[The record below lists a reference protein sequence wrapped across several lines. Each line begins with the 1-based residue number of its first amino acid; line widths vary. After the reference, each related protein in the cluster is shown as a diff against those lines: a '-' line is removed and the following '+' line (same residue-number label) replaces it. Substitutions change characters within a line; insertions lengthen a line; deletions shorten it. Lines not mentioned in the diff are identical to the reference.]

1 MRGEKQYLANPVPS
15 ERLHLLTVELR
26 PEQDVRVSMQLAS
39 QSGQVDQKMS
49 PSIHAALVESL
60 FTNPAPLFAGALCAA
75 VAALMTA
82 LKTGNAWLWPCVALL
97 VVSGALR
104 ALDMGY
110 FQRKKPVL
118 TPEQVTRWEVRY
130 QIGAMSY
137 ALALGIW
144 CLTALI
150 GTDDAVAHMIC
161 VSVTLCYVAAGGG
174 RTYGRPWIFHV
185 QMLLACGPMTVALA
199 IHGNPYYV
207 GMALLN
213 VLFFVSLRQIST
225 SLQEIFVRALIGR
238 EREAALASQFD
249 TALNNMPHGL
259 CMFRADGRLAVMN
272 HRFSEM
278 MHLPDDLVQRGASA
292 SDIIDACVI
301 AGSVTA
307 ASGKMI
313 LAEIEN
319 TRTRDMI
326 TTDPDTAR
334 GRYMSWTF
342 QPMAGGGAVLLLE
355 DITARR
361 NAEARISHLARY
373 DELTALPN
381 RVNFR
386 DEIGRLLA
394 TQHGSSHMSAL
405 LFVDLDQFKQVN
417 DTLGHPCGD
426 QLLCAVADRLR
437 EMLRP
442 EDFVARFGGD
452 EFVVFQQNIHSPE
465 DAASLARRI
474 VDRLSERYKIDNHLV
489 EIGASVGI
497 AITEPGV
504 SADTLLKNADMALYR
519 AKADGRATYCF
530 FRDEMAQI
538 VEARRILELDL
549 RKALANEEFE
559 LYYQPLVNLK
569 TGRITTC
576 EALLRWNHP
585 VRGTVSPI
593 DIIPVAEDM
602 GLIIDLGRWILRK
615 ACMECMK
622 WPAGVSVAVNFSPQ
636 QFHQRDIMSEIRYA
650 LEVSGL
656 PAERLEIEITESSL
670 LRNTQLTH
678 DVLAQLH
685 TLGVRISLDDFG
697 TGYSSLSYLHNF
709 TLQKVKIDRSFLEG
723 IDTARPL
730 TLLRG
735 VARLSAD
742 LGMSVVVEGI
752 ETNEQLELI
761 SADGTVT
768 EAQGYLFSRPVRAV
782 RVRQLLNASHG
793 RQPPEGQLHIISS
806 RSIA

>member
-1 MRGEKQYLANPVPS
+1 
-15 ERLHLLTVELR
+15 
-26 PEQDVRVSMQLAS
+26 MQLAKEN
-39 QSGQVDQKMS
+39 GEVDQKMS
-49 PSIHAALVESL
+49 PSIHAALIESL
-60 FTNPAPLFAGALCAA
+60 FTNPGPLFAGALCAA
-75 VAALMTA
+75 IAALMTA
-82 LKTGNAWLWPCVALL
+82 LKTGNVWLWPCVGLL
-97 VVSGALR
+97 VMTGALR
-104 ALDMGY
+104 ALDMGR
-110 FQRKKPVL
+110 FTRIRAQM
-118 TPEQVTRWEVRY
+118 TAEQVARWEVRY
-130 QIGAMSY
+130 QFGAMAY
-137 ALALGIW
+137 ALALGLW
-144 CLTALI
+144 CLVALA
-150 GTDDAVAHMIC
+150 GSDDAVAHMIC
-161 VSVTLCYVAAGGG
+161 TSVTLCYVAAGGG

-185 QMLLACGPMTVALA
+185 QMLLAIGPLTLALML
-199 IHGNPYYV
+199 HGSVYYF

-213 VLFFVSLRQIST
+213 VLFFFSLKQIST
-225 SLQEIFVRALIGR
+225 SLQVMFVRALIAS
-238 EREAALASQFD
+238 ERESALASQFD

-278 MHLPDDLVQRGASA
+278 MHLSDDLVQRGARA
-292 SDIIDACVI
+292 SDIIHACVL
-301 AGSVTA
+301 AGSISSP
-307 ASGKMI
+307 SGKMI

-326 TTDPDTAR
+326 TTDPDAAR

-342 QPMAGGGAVLLLE
+342 QPMAGGGAVVLLE
-355 DITARR
+355 DITERR

-394 TQHGSSHMSAL
+394 TQRGSDHMAAL

-452 EFVVFQQNIHSPE
+452 EFVVFQQNIHSAE
-465 DAASLARRI
+465 DAAGLARRI

-489 EIGASVGI
+489 EIGASIGI
-497 AITEPGV
+497 AMTAPGV
-504 SADTLLKNADMALYR
+504 SADTMLKNADLALYR
-519 AKADGRATYCF
+519 AKSDGRGTYCF
-530 FRDEMAQI
+530 FRDEMAQT

-569 TGRITTC
+569 SGKIATC

-602 GLIIDLGRWILRK
+602 GLIVDLGRWILRK

-636 QFHQRDIMSEIRYA
+636 QFHQRDILSEVRYA

-656 PAERLEIEITESSL
+656 SADRLEIEITESSL

-685 TLGVRISLDDFG
+685 ALGVRISLDDFG

-709 TLQKVKIDRSFLEG
+709 PLQKVKIDRSFLEG
-723 IDTARPL
+723 IDSDRPL

-752 ETNEQLELI
+752 ETNEQLERI
-761 SADGTVT
+761 STDGTVT
-768 EAQGYLFSRPVRAV
+768 EAQGYLFSRPVPAV
-782 RVRQLLNASHG
+782 HIRQLLNASHG
-793 RQPPEGQLHIISS
+793 RRPAEGALHLVS
-806 RSIA
+806 SIA

>member
-1 MRGEKQYLANPVPS
+1 
-15 ERLHLLTVELR
+15 
-26 PEQDVRVSMQLAS
+26 MQLANQREVPDEEKS
-39 QSGQVDQKMS
+39 PPIHTALIDSLFEASGPLLAGLVF
-49 PSIHAALVESL
+49 AAL
-60 FTNPAPLFAGALCAA
+60 A
-75 VAALMTA
+75 AALTA
-82 LKTGNAWLWPCVALL
+82 LKTGSDLIWGCVALL
-97 VVSGALR
+97 IVTGAVR
-104 ALDMGY
+104 AFDL
-110 FQRKKPVL
+110 Q
-118 TPEQVTRWEVRY
+118 RY
-130 QIGAMSY
+130 QARKSTVTADEAARFQKRYQVGAMVQ
-137 ALALGIW
+137 AAAIGLW
-144 CLTALI
+144 CSTTLL
-150 GTDDAVAHMIC
+150 GTDDAVAHMIAL
-161 VSVTLCYVAAGGG
+161 SVTTGLAAGGAG
-174 RTYGRPWIFHV
+174 RAYGRQWIFQLQV
-185 QMLLACGPMTVALA
+185 TLIFGPTVLALA
-199 IHGNPYYV
+199 LRGTPYYV
-207 GMALLN
+207 AMS
-213 VLFFVSLRQIST
+213 VVSAVFLVTLMRISAT
-225 SLQEIFVRALIGR
+225 LHRIFMGAIVAR
-238 EREAALASQFD
+238 EREAALAGQFD

-259 CMFRADGRLAVMN
+259 CMFRADGQLAVVN

-278 MHLPDDLVQRGASA
+278 MSLSDDLIHRGASA
-292 SDIIDACVI
+292 SDIIAACI
-301 AGSVTA
+301 TSHSISA

-313 LAEIEN
+313 LSEIVN
-319 TRTRDMI
+319 AQAGDMV
-326 TTDPDTAR
+326 TTDTDATR
-334 GRYMSWTF
+334 GRSLSWTF
-342 QPMAGGGAVLLLE
+342 QPMAGGGAVVLVE
-355 DITARR
+355 DITERR

-394 TQHGSSHMSAL
+394 VQQGAEQLSAL

-426 QLLCAVADRLR
+426 QLLCAVSERLR

-452 EFVVFQQNIHSPE
+452 EFVVFQQNIHSTD
-465 DAASLARRI
+465 DAAGLARRI

-497 AITEPGV
+497 AMTSRGV

-519 AKADGRATYCF
+519 AKADGRGTFCF
-530 FRDEMAQI
+530 FREEMAQV

-559 LYYQPLVNLK
+559 LFFQPLVNLK
-569 TGRITTC
+569 SGRISTC

-585 VRGTVSPI
+585 VRGTVSPT

-602 GLIIDLGRWILRK
+602 GLIVDLGRWILRK

-622 WPAGVSVAVNFSPQ
+622 WPEGVSVAVNFSPQ
-636 QFHQRDIMSEIRYA
+636 QFHQRDVLSEVRYA

-656 PAERLEIEITESSL
+656 AANRLEIEITESSL

-678 DVLAQLH
+678 DVLSQLH
-685 TLGVRISLDDFG
+685 SLGVRISLDDFG

-709 TLQKVKIDRSFLEG
+709 PLQKVKIDRSFLEG
-723 IDTARPL
+723 IDSDRPL

-761 SADGTVT
+761 SADGAIT
-768 EAQGYLFSRPVRAV
+768 EAQGYLFSPPVPAV

-793 RQPPEGQLHIISS
+793 RSMRDDQIVAVPS

>member
-1 MRGEKQYLANPVPS
+1 
-15 ERLHLLTVELR
+15 
-26 PEQDVRVSMQLAS
+26 MQLATHTQDS
-39 QSGQVDQKMS
+39 DQKAS
-49 PSIHAALVESL
+49 PTIRAALIDSL
-60 FTNPAPLFAGALCAA
+60 FETTAPLLTGIVFGVMAA
-75 VAALMTA
+75 VLTA
-82 LKTGNAWLWPCVALL
+82 LKTEEPLIWACVGLL
-97 VVSGALR
+97 IVSGALR
-104 ALDMGY
+104 AFDQHRY
-110 FQRKKPVL
+110 QVRKATMTVD
-118 TPEQVTRWEVRY
+118 EAARWKNRH
-130 QIGAMSY
+130 QIGAMVQ
-137 ALALGIW
+137 AAALGVW
-144 CLTALI
+144 CTTTLLA
-150 GTDDAVAHMIC
+150 TDDAVAHMIALSTTTGI
-161 VSVTLCYVAAGGG
+161 VAGGAG
-174 RTYGRPWIFHV
+174 RAYGRQWIFQLQV
-185 QMLLACGPMTVALA
+185 VLCMGSTVIALA
-199 IHGNPYYV
+199 LRGTPYYIAMSV
-207 GMALLN
+207 VCAAFLVATM
-213 VLFFVSLRQIST
+213 QISAN
-225 SLQEIFVRALIGR
+225 LHRIFMRAVVAR
-238 EREAALASQFD
+238 EREAALAGQFD

-259 CMFRADGRLAVMN
+259 CMFAANGRLAVMN

-278 MHLPDDLVQRGASA
+278 MNLSDDLMNRGAGA
-292 SDIIDACVI
+292 AQIVDACVG
-301 AGSVTA
+301 AGSISA
-307 ASGKMI
+307 ASGEVI
-313 LAEIEN
+313 LSEIRN
-319 TRTRDMI
+319 SQARDII
-326 TTDPDTAR
+326 TADPDADR
-334 GRYMSWTF
+334 GRSLSWTF
-342 QPMAGGGAVLLLE
+342 QPMAGGGAVVLLE
-355 DITARR
+355 DITERR

-381 RVNFR
+381 RLNFR
-386 DEIGRLLA
+386 DEIERLLA
-394 TQHGSSHMSAL
+394 ISHDAERLSAL

-452 EFVVFQQNIHSPE
+452 EFVVFQQDITSNE
-465 DAASLARRI
+465 DAAVLARRI
-474 VDRLSERYKIDNHLV
+474 VERLSERYKIDNHLV

-497 AITEPGV
+497 AMTSPPGI

-519 AKADGRATYCF
+519 AKADGRGTFCF
-530 FRDEMAQI
+530 FRDEMAQT

-559 LYYQPLVNLK
+559 LFYQPLVNLK
-569 TGRITTC
+569 SGRIATC

-622 WPAGVSVAVNFSPQ
+622 WPEGVSVAVNFSPQ
-636 QFHQRDIMSEIRYA
+636 QFHQRDVLSEVRYA

-656 PAERLEIEITESSL
+656 PAYRLEIEITESSL

-678 DVLAQLH
+678 DVLSQLRAI
-685 TLGVRISLDDFG
+685 GVRISLDDFG

-709 TLQKVKIDRSFLEG
+709 PLQKVKIDRSFLEG
-723 IDTARPL
+723 IDTDRPL

-768 EAQGYLFSRPVRAV
+768 EAQGYLFSRPVPAV

-793 RQPPEGQLHIISS
+793 RRSPEEPLTVVAS

>member
-1 MRGEKQYLANPVPS
+1 
-15 ERLHLLTVELR
+15 
-26 PEQDVRVSMQLAS
+26 MQLAN
-39 QSGQVDQKMS
+39 QSGEPGQKMS
-49 PSIHAALVESL
+49 PSIYAALIDSL
-60 FTNPAPLFAGALCAA
+60 FTDPGPMFAGALCAA
-75 VAALMTA
+75 VAAVMTA
-82 LKTGNAWLWPCVALL
+82 AKTGNVWLWPCVALL
-97 VVSGALR
+97 VVTGALR
-104 ALDMGY
+104 ALDTRQY
-110 FQRKKPVL
+110 QKLRDNL
-118 TPEQVTRWEVRY
+118 SPEDVAGWEVRY
-130 QIGAMSY
+130 QFGAMLY
-137 ALALGIW
+137 AAALGLW
-144 CLTALI
+144 CLVVLM
-150 GTDDAVAHMIC
+150 GSDDAVAHMIAT
-161 VSVTLCYVAAGGG
+161 SVTLCYIAAGGG
-174 RTYGRPWIFHV
+174 RTYGRPWIFHL
-185 QMLLACGPMTVALA
+185 QMLLACGPLTVALA
-199 IHGNPYYV
+199 AHGSPYYI

-213 VLFFVSLRQIST
+213 VLFFFALKHISS
-225 SLQEIFVRALIGR
+225 SLQKIFVRALIAR

-259 CMFRADGRLAVMN
+259 SMFRADGRLAVMN

-278 MHLPDDLVQRGASA
+278 MNLSDDFVQQGAEVSDICSACVVAGSISA
-292 SDIIDACVI
+292 SSARLILREVEN
-301 AGSVTA
+301 SQ
-307 ASGKMI
+307 AS
-313 LAEIEN
+313 EI
-319 TRTRDMI
+319 T
-326 TTDPDTAR
+326 TTDPDINKNR
-334 GRYMSWTF
+334 SLSWTF
-342 QPMAGGGAVLLLE
+342 QPMVGGGTVVLVE
-355 DITARR
+355 DITERKD
-361 NAEARISHLARY
+361 AEARISHLARY
-373 DELTALPN
+373 DELTELPN

-394 TQHGSSHMSAL
+394 IQQGADRLSAL

-452 EFVVFQQNIHSPE
+452 EFVVFQQNINSHE
-465 DAASLARRI
+465 DAAGLARRI

-497 AITEPGV
+497 AMTSAGV

-519 AKADGRATYCF
+519 AKADGRGTFCF
-530 FRDEMAQI
+530 FRDEMAQT

-559 LYYQPLVNLK
+559 LFYQPLVNLK
-569 TGRITTC
+569 SGKIATC

-602 GLIIDLGRWILRK
+602 GLIVDLGRWILRK

-622 WPAGVSVAVNFSPQ
+622 WPEAVSVAVNFSPQ
-636 QFHQRDIMSEIRYA
+636 QFHQRDVLSEVRYA

-656 PAERLEIEITESSL
+656 PAHRLEIEITESSL

-678 DVLAQLH
+678 DVLSQLH
-685 TLGVRISLDDFG
+685 SLGVRISLDDFG

-709 TLQKVKIDRSFLEG
+709 PLQKVKIDRSFLEG
-723 IDTARPL
+723 IDSDRPL

-761 SADGTVT
+761 SAEGAVT
-768 EAQGYLFSRPVRAV
+768 EAQGYLFSRPVPAV

-793 RQPPEGQLHIISS
+793 RRSDEPLVAVSS

>member
-1 MRGEKQYLANPVPS
+1 
-15 ERLHLLTVELR
+15 
-26 PEQDVRVSMQLAS
+26 MQLVH
-39 QSGQVDQKMS
+39 QKKQGDQEALS
-49 PSIHAALVESL
+49 PAIYAALVYSL
-60 FTNPAPLFAGALCAA
+60 FQNPAPMFAGVLCAA
-75 VAALMTA
+75 IAATMTA
-82 LKTGNAWLWPCVALL
+82 VKTGNVWLWPCVAFL
-97 VVSGALR
+97 VVTGAAR
-104 ALDMGY
+104 AVDMHLY
-110 FQRKKPVL
+110 QMRKPGL
-118 TPEQVTRWEVRY
+118 TEAEASHWEIRY
-130 QIGAMSY
+130 QIGAMFY

-144 CLTALI
+144 CIVALL
-150 GTDDAVAHMIC
+150 GTDDPVAHLIC
-161 VSVTLCYVAAGGG
+161 TSVTLGYMAAGAG
-174 RTYGRPWIFHV
+174 RTYGRPWIFHL
-185 QMLLACGPMTVALA
+185 QTLLACGPLSMGLLLY
-199 IHGNPYYV
+199 GSPYYF
-207 GMALLN
+207 GLGLLN
-213 VLFFVSLRQIST
+213 TLFFIGIKHITT
-225 SLQEIFVRALIGR
+225 SLQQIFVRALVAR

-259 CMFRADGRLAVMN
+259 CMFGADGRLAVMN
-272 HRFSEM
+272 HRFGEM
-278 MHLPDDLVQRGASA
+278 MHLDESLVRRGSSATEIVAAS
-292 SDIIDACVI
+292 IDA
-301 AGSVTA
+301 GSISS

-313 LAEIEN
+313 LDEIEN
-319 TRTRDMI
+319 SQARDII
-326 TTDPDTAR
+326 TTDPDIAR
-334 GRYMSWTF
+334 GRSLSWTF
-342 QPMAGGGAVLLLE
+342 QPMAGGGAVVLLE
-355 DITARR
+355 DITERR

-381 RVNFR
+381 RLNFR
-386 DEIGRLLA
+386 DEIERLLA
-394 TQHGSSHMSAL
+394 VPHDAAQLSAL

-452 EFVVFQQNIHSPE
+452 EFVVFQQNIKSTE
-465 DAASLARRI
+465 DAAGLARRI
-474 VDRLSERYKIDNHLV
+474 VDRLSERYKIGNHLV

-497 AITEPGV
+497 AMTAPLGI

-519 AKADGRATYCF
+519 AKADGRGTFCF
-530 FRDEMAQI
+530 FREEMAQT

-559 LYYQPLVNLK
+559 LFYQPLVNLK
-569 TGRITTC
+569 SGRILTC

-622 WPAGVSVAVNFSPQ
+622 WPEGVSVAVNFSSH
-636 QFHQRDIMSEIRYA
+636 QFHQRDVLSEIRYA

-656 PAERLEIEITESSL
+656 PAHRLEIEITESSL

-678 DVLAQLH
+678 DVLSQLRSI
-685 TLGVRISLDDFG
+685 GVRISLDDFG

-709 TLQKVKIDRSFLEG
+709 PLQKVKIDRSFLEG
-723 IDTARPL
+723 IDSDRPL

-768 EAQGYLFSRPVRAV
+768 EAQGYLFSRPVPAA

-793 RQPPEGQLHIISS
+793 RHLPDEKILAVPS

>member
-1 MRGEKQYLANPVPS
+1 
-15 ERLHLLTVELR
+15 
-26 PEQDVRVSMQLAS
+26 
-39 QSGQVDQKMS
+39 
-49 PSIHAALVESL
+49 
-60 FTNPAPLFAGALCAA
+60 
-75 VAALMTA
+75 
-82 LKTGNAWLWPCVALL
+82 
-97 VVSGALR
+97 
-104 ALDMGY
+104 
-110 FQRKKPVL
+110 
-118 TPEQVTRWEVRY
+118 
-130 QIGAMSY
+130 
-137 ALALGIW
+137 
-144 CLTALI
+144 
-150 GTDDAVAHMIC
+150 
-161 VSVTLCYVAAGGG
+161 
-174 RTYGRPWIFHV
+174 
-185 QMLLACGPMTVALA
+185 MLLACGPLTAALA
-199 IHGNPYYV
+199 LHGSPYYI

-213 VLFFVSLRQIST
+213 VLFFVALKHIST
-225 SLQEIFVRALIGR
+225 SLQKIFVRALIAR

-259 CMFRADGRLAVMN
+259 SMFRADGRLAVMN

-278 MHLPDDLVQRGASA
+278 MNLSDDFVQRGASV
-292 SDIIDACVI
+292 SDICSACV
-301 AGSVTA
+301 VTGA
-307 ASGKMI
+307 ISATSAKLI
-313 LAEIEN
+313 LREVESSEPGDI
-319 TRTRDMI
+319 T
-326 TTDPDTAR
+326 TTDPDFSKNRAL
-334 GRYMSWTF
+334 SWTF
-342 QPMAGGGAVLLLE
+342 QPMVGGGTVVLVE
-355 DITARR
+355 DITQRKD
-361 NAEARISHLARY
+361 AEARISHLARY
-373 DELTALPN
+373 DELTELPN

-394 TQHGSSHMSAL
+394 IQEGAEQLSAL

-452 EFVVFQQNIHSPE
+452 EFVVFQQNIHSQE
-465 DAASLARRI
+465 DAAGLARRI

-497 AITEPGV
+497 AMTSVGV

-519 AKADGRATYCF
+519 AKADGRGTFCF
-530 FRDEMAQI
+530 FRDEMAQT

-559 LYYQPLVNLK
+559 LFYQPLVNLK
-569 TGRITTC
+569 SGKIATC

-602 GLIIDLGRWILRK
+602 GLIVDLGRWILRK

-622 WPAGVSVAVNFSPQ
+622 WPDPVSVAVNFSPQ
-636 QFHQRDIMSEIRYA
+636 QFHQRDVLSEVRYA

-656 PAERLEIEITESSL
+656 PANRLEIEITESSL

-678 DVLAQLH
+678 DVLSQLH
-685 TLGVRISLDDFG
+685 ALGVRISLDDFG

-709 TLQKVKIDRSFLEG
+709 PLQKVKIDRSFLEG
-723 IDTARPL
+723 IDTDRPL

-742 LGMSVVVEGI
+742 LGMSVVVEGV

-761 SADGTVT
+761 SADGAVT
-768 EAQGYLFSRPVRAV
+768 EAQGYLFSRPVPAV

-793 RQPPEGQLHIISS
+793 RRSDEQLVTIPS

>member
-1 MRGEKQYLANPVPS
+1 MR
-15 ERLHLLTVELR
+15 
-26 PEQDVRVSMQLAS
+26 
-39 QSGQVDQKMS
+39 
-49 PSIHAALVESL
+49 
-60 FTNPAPLFAGALCAA
+60 A
-75 VAALMTA
+75 VTA
-82 LKTGNAWLWPCVALL
+82 
-97 VVSGALR
+97 
-104 ALDMGY
+104 
-110 FQRKKPVL
+110 
-118 TPEQVTRWEVRY
+118 
-130 QIGAMSY
+130 
-137 ALALGIW
+137 
-144 CLTALI
+144 
-150 GTDDAVAHMIC
+150 
-161 VSVTLCYVAAGGG
+161 
-174 RTYGRPWIFHV
+174 
-185 QMLLACGPMTVALA
+185 
-199 IHGNPYYV
+199 
-207 GMALLN
+207 
-213 VLFFVSLRQIST
+213 RQ
-225 SLQEIFVRALIGR
+225 
-238 EREAALASQFD
+238 REAALAGQFD

-278 MHLPDDLVQRGASA
+278 MELPDDFVERGLSA
-292 SDIIDACVI
+292 SDIVDACVL
-301 AGSVTA
+301 AGSISAV
-307 ASGKMI
+307 SGRII
-313 LAEIEN
+313 LSEIESSQA
-319 TRTRDMI
+319 RDI
-326 TTDPDTAR
+326 VTTDPDPIR
-334 GRYMSWTF
+334 GRSLSWTF
-342 QPMAGGGAVLLLE
+342 QPMAGGGAVVLLE
-355 DITARR
+355 DITERR
-361 NAEARISHLARY
+361 NAEAKISHLARY

-386 DEIGRLLA
+386 DEIESLLRA
-394 TQHGSSHMSAL
+394 RREADQLSAL
-405 LFVDLDQFKQVN
+405 LFIDLDQFKQVN

-426 QLLCAVADRLR
+426 QLLCLVADRLR

-452 EFVVFQQNIHSPE
+452 EFVVFQQNIHSNE
-465 DAASLARRI
+465 AAAVLARRI

-497 AITEPGV
+497 AMTSPDI

-519 AKADGRATYCF
+519 AKADGRGTFCF
-530 FRDEMAQI
+530 FRDELAQT
-538 VEARRILELDL
+538 VEARRVLELDL

-559 LYYQPLVNLK
+559 LFYQPLVNLK
-569 TGRITTC
+569 SGKITTC

-602 GLIIDLGRWILRK
+602 GLIVDLGRWILRK
-615 ACMECMK
+615 ACMECLK
-622 WPAGVSVAVNFSPQ
+622 WPEGVSVAVNFSPQ
-636 QFHQRDIMSEIRYA
+636 QFHQRDVLSEVRYA

-656 PAERLEIEITESSL
+656 PAHRLEIEITESSL

-678 DVLAQLH
+678 DVLSQLR

-709 TLQKVKIDRSFLEG
+709 PLQKVKIDRSFLEG
-723 IDTARPL
+723 IDTDRPL

-761 SADGTVT
+761 SADGTVS
-768 EAQGYLFSRPVRAV
+768 EAQGYLFSRPVPAV

-793 RQPPEGQLHIISS
+793 RRTPDDQIVTVAS

>member
-1 MRGEKQYLANPVPS
+1 
-15 ERLHLLTVELR
+15 
-26 PEQDVRVSMQLAS
+26 MQLAN
-39 QSGQVDQKMS
+39 QSGEPGQKMS
-49 PSIHAALVESL
+49 PSIYAALIDSL
-60 FTNPAPLFAGALCAA
+60 FTDPGPMFAGALCAA

-82 LKTGNAWLWPCVALL
+82 LKTGNVWLWPCVALL
-97 VVSGALR
+97 VVTGALR
-104 ALDMGY
+104 ALDTRQY
-110 FQRKKPVL
+110 QKLRDNL
-118 TPEQVTRWEVRY
+118 SPEEVAGWEVRY
-130 QIGAMSY
+130 QFGAMLY
-137 ALALGIW
+137 AAALGLW
-144 CLTALI
+144 CMVSLM
-150 GTDDAVAHMIC
+150 GTDDAVAHMIAT
-161 VSVTLCYVAAGGG
+161 SVTLCYIAAGGG
-174 RTYGRPWIFHV
+174 RTYGRPWIFHL
-185 QMLLACGPMTVALA
+185 QMLLACGPLTVALA
-199 IHGNPYYV
+199 AHGSPYYI

-213 VLFFVSLRQIST
+213 VLFFFALKHISS
-225 SLQEIFVRALIGR
+225 SLQKIFVRALFAR

-259 CMFRADGRLAVMN
+259 SMFRADGRLAVMN

-278 MHLPDDLVQRGASA
+278 MNLSDDFVQQGAEVSDICSACVVAGSISA
-292 SDIIDACVI
+292 SSARLILREVEN
-301 AGSVTA
+301 SQ
-307 ASGKMI
+307 AS
-313 LAEIEN
+313 EI
-319 TRTRDMI
+319 T
-326 TTDPDTAR
+326 TTDPDINKNR
-334 GRYMSWTF
+334 SLSWTF
-342 QPMAGGGAVLLLE
+342 QPMVGGGTVVLVE
-355 DITARR
+355 DITERKD
-361 NAEARISHLARY
+361 AEARISHLARY
-373 DELTALPN
+373 DELTELPN

-394 TQHGSSHMSAL
+394 VQQGADRLSAL

-452 EFVVFQQNIHSPE
+452 EFVVFQQNINSHE
-465 DAASLARRI
+465 DAAGLARRI

-497 AITEPGV
+497 AMTSAGV

-519 AKADGRATYCF
+519 AKADGRGTFCF
-530 FRDEMAQI
+530 FRDEMAQT

-559 LYYQPLVNLK
+559 LFYQPLVNLK
-569 TGRITTC
+569 SGKIATC

-602 GLIIDLGRWILRK
+602 GLIVDLGRWILRK

-622 WPAGVSVAVNFSPQ
+622 WPEAVSVAVNFSPQ
-636 QFHQRDIMSEIRYA
+636 QFHQRDVLSEVRYA

-656 PAERLEIEITESSL
+656 PADRLEIEITESSL

-678 DVLAQLH
+678 DVLSQLH
-685 TLGVRISLDDFG
+685 SLGVRISLDDFG

-709 TLQKVKIDRSFLEG
+709 PLQKVKIDRSFLEG
-723 IDTARPL
+723 IDSDRPL

-761 SADGTVT
+761 SADGAVT
-768 EAQGYLFSRPVRAV
+768 EAQGYLFSRPVPAV

-793 RQPPEGQLHIISS
+793 RRSDEPLVAVPS

>member
-1 MRGEKQYLANPVPS
+1 MVY
-15 ERLHLLTVELR
+15 
-26 PEQDVRVSMQLAS
+26 
-39 QSGQVDQKMS
+39 
-49 PSIHAALVESL
+49 
-60 FTNPAPLFAGALCAA
+60 AGVLGFWCF
-75 VAALMTA
+75 VTIV
-82 LKTGNAWLWPCVALL
+82 GNDDPIAHMVCVA
-97 VVSGALR
+97 VTI
-104 ALDMGY
+104 GY
-110 FQRKKPVL
+110 
-118 TPEQVTRWEVRY
+118 T
-130 QIGAMSY
+130 
-137 ALALGIW
+137 
-144 CLTALI
+144 
-150 GTDDAVAHMIC
+150 
-161 VSVTLCYVAAGGG
+161 AGGAA
-174 RTYGRPWIFHV
+174 RNYGRPKLIQYHI
-185 QMLLACGPMTVALA
+185 LLACGPMSLALA
-199 IHGNPYYV
+199 LHGELYYV
-207 GMALLN
+207 GLAVLL
-213 VLFFVSLRQIST
+213 VLFFVGLKGINLSLHA
-225 SLQEIFVRALIGR
+225 IFVKALTSSF
-238 EREAALASQFD
+238 REAALAGQFD
-249 TALNNMPHGL
+249 SALNNMPHGL
-259 CMFRADGRLAVMN
+259 CMFAADGRLAVMN

-278 MHLPDDLVQRGASA
+278 MNLSDDLVQRGASA
-292 SDIIDACVI
+292 PDIVTACVS
-301 AGSVTA
+301 AGSVSA
-307 ASGKMI
+307 ANGKLI
-313 LAEIEN
+313 LSEVEN
-319 TRTRDMI
+319 SEARDII
-326 TTDPDTAR
+326 TTDPDLTSSR
-334 GRYMSWTF
+334 SLSWTF
-342 QPMAGGGAVLLLE
+342 QPMAGGGTVVLVE
-355 DITARR
+355 DITERK

-386 DEIGRLLA
+386 DEIERLLVI
-394 TQHGSSHMSAL
+394 SHNAERLSAL

-452 EFVVFQQNIHSPE
+452 EFVVFQQNIKSAE
-465 DAASLARRI
+465 DAANLAQRI
-474 VDRLSERYKIDNHLV
+474 VEHLSERYKIDNHLV

-497 AITEPGV
+497 AITSPGM

-519 AKADGRATYCF
+519 AKADGRGTFCF
-530 FRDEMAQI
+530 FREEMAQT

-559 LYYQPLVNLK
+559 LFYQPLVNLK
-569 TGRITTC
+569 SGRIATC

-602 GLIIDLGRWILRK
+602 GLIVDLGRWILRK

-622 WPAGVSVAVNFSPQ
+622 WPEAVSVAVNFSPQ
-636 QFHQRDIMSEIRYA
+636 QFHQRDVLSEVRYA

-656 PAERLEIEITESSL
+656 PAHRLEIEITESSL
-670 LRNTQLTH
+670 LRNTQSTH
-678 DVLAQLH
+678 DVLSQLH
-685 TLGVRISLDDFG
+685 TIGVRISLDDFG

-709 TLQKVKIDRSFLEG
+709 PLQKVKIDRSFLEG
-723 IDTARPL
+723 IDSDRPL

-768 EAQGYLFSRPVRAV
+768 EAQGYLFSRPVPAV
-782 RVRQLLNASHG
+782 RVRQLLNASHA
-793 RQPPEGQLHIISS
+793 RRLPDEPTLTIAA